1 MRRSIGKFHALT
13 VVASLAAVCAGCA
26 SEFDGIGLL
35 SATDAQQV
43 APNTYRIA
51 ATGSAM
57 TGFAELQERVL
68 KKAAETTLSQGGT
81 HFIVKSSPVR
91 TSNAEIVTASL
102 PAPPSGAASNV
113 DSTTKPLPIH
123 TGGHVSYIEVLTI
136 PNGAT
141 PPPGAIAASE
151 IATFVGSK
159 S

>member
-1 MRRSIGKFHALT
+1 MRRSNGKFHALT

-51 ATGSAM
+51 ATGNAM
-57 TGFAELQERVL
+57 TGFSELQERVL

-81 HFIVKSSPVR
+81 HFIVKSSPTR
-91 TSNAEIVTASL
+91 TSNAEIVTGSL
-102 PAPPSGAASNV
+102 PTRSASANPDSAA
-113 DSTTKPLPIH
+113 KPQPIH

-136 PNGAT
+136 PSGAT

-151 IATFVGSK
+151 ITTFVGGK